1 MNEEIIFI
9 GSALAGSLLTIAI
22 DRLVRPAFSKENKNT
37 LGSYDSVRTEL
48 SSLEFERNLV
58 AESAI
63 KVDEAFSEKR
73 IDVYERDKLLQRY
86 TTEVEHF
93 EERIDKYQNLL
104 DVADLRNQR
113 DNLTEMIN
121 RRISSI
127 DQKLKDIHNRFAI
140 TYGSTEG
147 HRIEHVLE
155 KAIQEVV
162 HDNLHDS
169 ERIDESKQVSTST
182 SSTHDLSHPFEDDR
196 PEVKRLE
203 ELHHQIML
211 ELDRFEHDE
220 KKVYETHAAK
230 SKEVLQSST
239 TLNQV
244 ENDMESLAENGK
256 ETAKEKKEMTPSSLG
271 EDQAGER

>member
-155 KAIQEVV
+155 KAVQEAV

-182 SSTHDLSHPFEDDR
+182 SSTHDLSHPFGDDR

-220 KKVYETHAAK
+220 KKVYETHAAE